1 MKAIKNETINL
12 SVAKDDYSVGKSH
25 SAISEK
31 DVIMLLFLGELYQS
45 GCLLLQG
52 L

>member
-1 MKAIKNETINL
+1 MKAFKNETIN
-12 SVAKDDYSVGKSH
+12 SGIPEDGYSVRETH

-31 DVIMLLFLGELYQS
+31 DGIMNLFLRELYQS
-45 GCLLLQG
+45 GCQLLQG